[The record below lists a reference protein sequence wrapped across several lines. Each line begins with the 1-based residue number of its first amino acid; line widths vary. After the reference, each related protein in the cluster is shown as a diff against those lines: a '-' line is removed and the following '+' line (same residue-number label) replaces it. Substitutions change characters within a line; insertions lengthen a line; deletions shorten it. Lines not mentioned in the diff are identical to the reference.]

1 MSTPVSDTRP
11 RTALWIGGAGAL
23 ALLAIIASYFLFIG
37 PQRAQ
42 ASDLATERVAA
53 QEKNAHIVAETDR
66 LKTQFATL
74 GERKAEL
81 AALLAK
87 FPAEADVPALMTQLS
102 AYSSASGVTITELT
116 TGTPA
121 LHAGTSGAEQASGL
135 TIVDVPVTLTIAGS
149 FSGTELF
156 LKNVQADMQRY
167 FTVTSVTAT
176 TGSEIAG
183 GSVSTQVEGVVYV
196 VRDPAATTT
205 TASTGGT
212 TS

>member
-1 MSTPVSDTRP
+1 MSAPVSEARTRP
-11 RTALWIGGAGAL
+11 ALWIGGAAGL
-23 ALLAIIASYFLFIG
+23 ALLALVASYFLFIG

-53 QEKNAHIVAETDR
+53 QDKNAQIVAETDR

-87 FPAEADVPALMTQLS
+87 FPAEQDVPALMTQLS
-102 AYSSASGVTITELT
+102 AYSGGSGVTITELT

-121 LHAGTSGAEQASGL
+121 LHAGTTAAEQTSGL
-135 TIVDVPVTLTIAGS
+135 TIVDVPVSLTVAGS

-156 LKNVQADMQRY
+156 LKNIQADMQRY

-183 GSVSTQVEGVVYV
+183 GSVSTKVEGVVYV
-196 VRDPAATTT
+196 VRDPAAATT
-205 TASTGGT
+205 TAPTGGA